1 MQIIACIFDQ
11 SFHFS
16 SSNIFVLI
24 VEWFAYITQ
33 LLSYVIT
40 DIWLSKSKKTL
51 HPHVFS
57 IRMRVVS
64 MYPFLGSMAMG
75 IFAYGITDIH
85 LPYVGLYVKNDL
97 CQTSLHIQ

>member
-1 MQIIACIFDQ
+1 M
-11 SFHFS
+11 
-16 SSNIFVLI
+16 
-24 VEWFAYITQ
+24 
-33 LLSYVIT
+33 
-40 DIWLSKSKKTL
+40 
-51 HPHVFS
+51 FS
-57 IRMRVVS
+57 IRMRAVS